1 MNNEEHKKLEERYQ
15 MLSDE
20 MSILFYKDILAPL
33 MLLGMKRLS
42 IDKMNAWF
50 DGKWLEIL
58 DLKYGL
64 PLSNNLYMAMMCKV
78 GSDIVAVSMRNAVI
92 RINMYEYDDQA
103 YHKTLQMYTTGGAR
117 LVKRTKI
124 FSTSDTYLH
133 GSDMTPEKYLGIFE
147 LYIIPLLKTISETI
161 KSELIRLQNDE
172 ERKSDS

>member
-15 MLSDE
+15 MLVDK
-20 MSILFYKDILAPL
+20 MSILLYKDILAPI
-33 MLLGMKRLS
+33 MSLGVKSLS

-50 DGKWLEIL
+50 DGKWLEIM

-64 PLSNNLYMAMMCKV
+64 PLSNNLHISMVCKV
-78 GSDIVAVSMRNAVI
+78 GNDIVSVSMRNSNVW
-92 RINMYEYDDQA
+92 INMYEYDEHGH
-103 YHKTLQMYTTGGAR
+103 HKTLQMFTTGSAR

-133 GSDMTPEKYLGIFE
+133 GSDVTPEKYLGIFE

-172 ERKSDS
+172 ERRSDS